1 MYDKFMKKKQKKLF
15 MVMRFICFLTL
26 WLSFSATASVFS
38 QQEVTLSVKSEA
50 LSYVLMQIKDQTGVK
65 ILYNENLLRD
75 VRCGELH
82 LHQLSVE
89 EALKQVLAGT
99 GFEFVVSEGVIV
111 IREKARTPVLKEP
124 VRIRGK
130 VTDSRNQPLPGV
142 TVRIK
147 GTNLGTSTDVNG
159 TFQVS
164 VPDLQ
169 QTLIFTFV
177 GMKAQELNLNGKTE
191 LTITMEEMATEMEEV
206 VVFNDGYNRLPR
218 KDMVGAYTT
227 VKAEDIMM
235 PAYQSIDQM
244 LQGKIAGLQV
254 INTSSRV
261 GATPQI
267 KIRGTSTLLGNKS
280 PLWVVDGVIQE
291 EPLSIDV
298 SSQLTGNMAELIG
311 NEISWLNP
319 LDIENITVLK
329 DASATAIYGSRASNG
344 VIVVTTKRGSK
355 ERVSVRYSTHFSVR
369 QRPHYG
375 LYDFMNSKERIQFSK
390 EAYDA
395 GARYQQAPLPQKY
408 TYEGLMAM
416 FNDRQITE
424 QEFRTQMEKLETV
437 NTDWF
442 DLLTRN
448 SVSQNHNLSVSGGS
462 QKVTYNASIGYSKN
476 AGIEIG
482 NENDQ
487 FVSRLNVFAE
497 LNKRLSVSLNLN
509 GSIRNSDGYGPG
521 VNPYSYA
528 LNTSRAVP
536 AYEEDGS
543 LAYYK
548 NYYTYQLNPV
558 LGGYNTYSYNIF
570 NEMENSYSKNKGVNF
585 NVSVTSDFKILDW
598 LSWQATGSL
607 TQTMNDTEGYA
618 GEKTSTVECLYR
630 GYPYN
635 SEKSGSEKFNAALL
649 PLVVR

>member
-26 WLSFSATASVFS
+26 WLNFSATASVFS

-548 NYYTYQLNPV
+548 NYYTSL
-558 LGGYNTYSYNIF
+558 
-570 NEMENSYSKNKGVNF
+570 
-585 NVSVTSDFKILDW
+585 
-598 LSWQATGSL
+598 LS
-607 TQTMNDTEGYA
+607 
-618 GEKTSTVECLYR
+618 R
-630 GYPYN
+630 
-635 SEKSGSEKFNAALL
+635 KSG
-649 PLVVR
+649 

>member
-89 EALKQVLAGT
+89 EALKQVLADT

-448 SVSQNHNLSVSGGS
+448 SVSQNHNLSVSG
-462 QKVTYNASIGYSKN
+462 
-476 AGIEIG
+476 
-482 NENDQ
+482 
-487 FVSRLNVFAE
+487 
-497 LNKRLSVSLNLN
+497 
-509 GSIRNSDGYGPG
+509 
-521 VNPYSYA
+521 
-528 LNTSRAVP
+528 AVP

-649 PLVVR
+649 PFGGTLTTSNSEGLSLNMSHRLAFSKTFN

>member
-543 LAYYK
+543 L
-548 NYYTYQLNPV
+548 
-558 LGGYNTYSYNIF
+558 
-570 NEMENSYSKNKGVNF
+570 E
-585 NVSVTSDFKILDW
+585 
-598 LSWQATGSL
+598 
-607 TQTMNDTEGYA
+607 
-618 GEKTSTVECLYR
+618 
-630 GYPYN
+630 
-635 SEKSGSEKFNAALL
+635 LL
-649 PLVVR
+649 HVPT

>member
-570 NEMENSYSKNKGVNF
+570 NP
-585 NVSVTSDFKILDW
+585 
-598 LSWQATGSL
+598 
-607 TQTMNDTEGYA
+607 
-618 GEKTSTVECLYR
+618 VEVV
-630 GYPYN
+630 
-635 SEKSGSEKFNAALL
+635 KFI
-649 PLVVR
+649 

>member
-424 QEFRTQMEKLETV
+424 QEFRTQMEK
-437 NTDWF
+437 
-442 DLLTRN
+442 
-448 SVSQNHNLSVSGGS
+448 
-462 QKVTYNASIGYSKN
+462 
-476 AGIEIG
+476 IG
-482 NENDQ
+482 NGKY
-487 FVSRLNVFAE
+487 RLV
-497 LNKRLSVSLNLN
+497 
-509 GSIRNSDGYGPG
+509 
-521 VNPYSYA
+521 
-528 LNTSRAVP
+528 
-536 AYEEDGS
+536 
-543 LAYYK
+543 
-548 NYYTYQLNPV
+548 
-558 LGGYNTYSYNIF
+558 
-570 NEMENSYSKNKGVNF
+570 
-585 NVSVTSDFKILDW
+585 
-598 LSWQATGSL
+598 
-607 TQTMNDTEGYA
+607 
-618 GEKTSTVECLYR
+618 
-630 GYPYN
+630 
-635 SEKSGSEKFNAALL
+635 
-649 PLVVR
+649 

>member
-89 EALKQVLAGT
+89 EALKQVLADT

-111 IREKARTPVLKEP
+111 ILEKARTPVLKEP

-344 VIVVTTKRGSK
+344 VIVITTK
-355 ERVSVRYSTHFSVR
+355 
-369 QRPHYG
+369 
-375 LYDFMNSKERIQFSK
+375 
-390 EAYDA
+390 
-395 GARYQQAPLPQKY
+395 
-408 TYEGLMAM
+408 
-416 FNDRQITE
+416 
-424 QEFRTQMEKLETV
+424 
-437 NTDWF
+437 
-442 DLLTRN
+442 
-448 SVSQNHNLSVSGGS
+448 SVSYTHLDV
-462 QKVTYNASIGYSKN
+462 Y
-476 AGIEIG
+476 
-482 NENDQ
+482 
-487 FVSRLNVFAE
+487 
-497 LNKRLSVSLNLN
+497 KRQVH
-509 GSIRNSDGYGPG
+509 
-521 VNPYSYA
+521 
-528 LNTSRAVP
+528 
-536 AYEEDGS
+536 
-543 LAYYK
+543 
-548 NYYTYQLNPV
+548 
-558 LGGYNTYSYNIF
+558 
-570 NEMENSYSKNKGVNF
+570 
-585 NVSVTSDFKILDW
+585 
-598 LSWQATGSL
+598 
-607 TQTMNDTEGYA
+607 
-618 GEKTSTVECLYR
+618 
-630 GYPYN
+630 
-635 SEKSGSEKFNAALL
+635 
-649 PLVVR
+649 

>member
-548 NYYTYQLNPV
+548 NYYTSN
-558 LGGYNTYSYNIF
+558 
-570 NEMENSYSKNKGVNF
+570 
-585 NVSVTSDFKILDW
+585 
-598 LSWQATGSL
+598 L
-607 TQTMNDTEGYA
+607 T
-618 GEKTSTVECLYR
+618 LY
-630 GYPYN
+630 
-635 SEKSGSEKFNAALL
+635 
-649 PLVVR
+649 

>member
-89 EALKQVLAGT
+89 EALKQVLADT

-111 IREKARTPVLKEP
+111 ILEKARTPVLKEP

-548 NYYTYQLNPV
+548 NYYTYQTTKPC
-558 LGGYNTYSYNIF
+558 IR
-570 NEMENSYSKNKGVNF
+570 
-585 NVSVTSDFKILDW
+585 W
-598 LSWQATGSL
+598 LQYL
-607 TQTMNDTEGYA
+607 F
-618 GEKTSTVECLYR
+618 L
-630 GYPYN
+630 
-635 SEKSGSEKFNAALL
+635 
-649 PLVVR
+649 

>member
-558 LGGYNTYSYNIF
+558 LGGYNTYSYNII
-570 NEMENSYSKNKGVNF
+570 N
-585 NVSVTSDFKILDW
+585 
-598 LSWQATGSL
+598 
-607 TQTMNDTEGYA
+607 
-618 GEKTSTVECLYR
+618 
-630 GYPYN
+630 
-635 SEKSGSEKFNAALL
+635 KFNPSKIAYIII
-649 PLVVR
+649 